1 MTDASDKPLPFPGRS
16 TPPPQPPYGGGQEPL
31 PGMEGTV
38 PLERRLDWKKG
49 LVGLLI
55 AVVATLLLATIVA
68 VVFAAF
74 GNDDTDSH
82 AFQFVA
88 TFAGDFAL
96 VATAW
101 YVTADLGRPSLA
113 TFGFRS
119 TSSAAVGWVLV
130 AFFSYLVLSG
140 LYTVLVD
147 PPAEDLPE
155 QLGADESVLLAVITG
170 VFVVVVAPLVEELF
184 FRGFLFQALRNSWG
198 TVLGVAGSAF
208 IFALIHFE
216 FDKFVPLFILGVA
229 LAMLFQKTNSL
240 WPCIAL
246 HAINNSLAFAVSL

>member
-1 MTDASDKPLPFPGRS
+1 VTDASDKPLPLPGRS
-16 TPPPQPPYGGGQEPL
+16 TPPPQAPYGRGQEPL

-38 PLERRLDWKKG
+38 ALERRLTAGKG

-55 AVVATLLLATIVA
+55 ATVATLLFATIVA

-74 GNDDTDSH
+74 GSDDTDNH
-82 AFQFVA
+82 GFQFVA
-88 TFAGDFAL
+88 TLAGDVAL

-101 YVTADLGRPSLA
+101 YVTADLGRPTLA
-113 TFGFRS
+113 TFGFRP
-119 TSSAAVGWVLV
+119 TGSAAVGWVLV

-140 LYTVLVD
+140 IYTVLVE

-170 VFVVVVAPLVEELF
+170 LFVVAVAPVVEELF

-198 TVLGVAGSAF
+198 TVLGVAGSAA
-208 IFALIHFE
+208 IFSAIHFE
-216 FDKFVPLFILGVA
+216 PDKFVPLFILGVA
-229 LAMLFQKTNSL
+229 LALLFQKTRSL

>member
-1 MTDASDKPLPFPGRS
+1 
-16 TPPPQPPYGGGQEPL
+16 
-31 PGMEGTV
+31 MEGTV
-38 PLERRLDWKKG
+38 ALERRLSWRN
-49 LVGLLI
+49 GLLGL
-55 AVVATLLLATIVA
+55 AVAIVATLLLATIVA

-74 GNDDTDSH
+74 GSDDTDNH
-82 AFQFVA
+82 GFQFVA
-88 TFAGDFAL
+88 TFLGDLAL

-101 YVTADLGRPSLA
+101 YVTSDLGRPTLA
-113 TFGFRS
+113 TFGFRP
-119 TSSAAVGWVLV
+119 TGSAAVGWVLV

-140 LYTVLVD
+140 IYTVLVD

-155 QLGADESVLLAVITG
+155 QLGANESVLLAVITG
-170 VFVVVVAPLVEELF
+170 VFVVAVAPFVEELF

-198 TVLGVAGSAF
+198 TVLGVISSAF

-216 FDKFVPLFILGVA
+216 FDKLVPLFFLGVA
-229 LAMLFQKTNSL
+229 LALLFQKTNSL